1 MTIDYSALTPEALSK
16 MTDEEFNQIDP
27 SKLPEATSGSFE
39 TTSDQLLAQGSDE
52 DLEEDTEADPISQP
66 AAEEEDNP
74 HQQPTETQ
82 KEEADEAPQ
91 VSAEQSEASNA
102 ESAEDAPPTT
112 TQDTTAATDFY
123 NKVTAKFNASGK
135 EFQVDNAD
143 DVISLMQKGI
153 DYNIKMSTLKPALK
167 MVKALEAHGITQED
181 LGLLIDIHN
190 RKPEAIAS
198 LVKQADIDLYSVDE
212 DSVDRYA
219 PTDAQITDEEYEF
232 QNVIS
237 SISASPRYADV
248 MQFVANS
255 AVADKQEVYSQPQIL
270 KSLVEHAHLGI
281 FDKVMAEI
289 DKLQLLGRLPQG
301 MTPLQ
306 AYHAIG
312 SQMFGG
318 EPTPSQERP
327 QVNQQVQQP
336 IAKPVQRPVQQP
348 QSNAARRAAAAP
360 SNAAKP
366 GAKPKPTPH
375 DLFTM
380 SDEEFSKIDPNF
392 L

>member
-1 MTIDYSALTPEALSK
+1 MTIDYSALTPEALGK

-27 SKLPEATSGSFE
+27 SKLPEFTNGSFE
-39 TTSDQLLAQGSDE
+39 ATSDQLLAQGSNE
-52 DLEEDTEADPISQP
+52 DLEENTKADPISQP
-66 AAEEEDNP
+66 PAQEGDNFY
-74 HQQPTETQ
+74 QQPT
-82 KEEADEAPQ
+82 KPHVEEVDEAPQ
-91 VSAEQSEASNA
+91 VSAEQGEASNEESA
-102 ESAEDAPPTT
+102 EQGEASNEESAEDTPPT

-123 NKVTAKFNASGK
+123 TKVTAKFNASGK

-143 DVISLMQKGI
+143 DVVSLMQKGI

-248 MQFVANS
+248 MQFVANGT
-255 AVADKQEVYSQPQIL
+255 VADKQEVYSQPQIL
-270 KSLVEHAHLGI
+270 KSLVEHAQLGI
-281 FDKVMAEI
+281 FDKVMAEV

-318 EPTPSQERP
+318 EPTPSQEQPR
-327 QVNQQVQQP
+327 VNLQVQQP
-336 IAKPVQRPVQQP
+336 IAKPVQRPTQQP
-348 QSNAARRAAAAP
+348 QNNTARRAAAAP

-366 GAKPKPTPH
+366 GAKPKPSAH
-375 DLFTM
+375 DLY
-380 SDEEFSKIDPNF
+380 
-392 L
+392 

>member
-16 MTDEEFNQIDP
+16 MTDEEFNKIDP
-27 SKLPEATSGSFE
+27 SKLPEFTNGSFE
-39 TTSDQLLAQGSDE
+39 ATSDQLLAQGSDE
-52 DLEEDTEADPISQP
+52 VLEEDTEADPISQP
-66 AAEEEDNP
+66 SVEEGDSP
-74 HQQPTETQ
+74 HQQPTEPQ
-82 KEEADEAPQ
+82 VEEVDEAPQ
-91 VSAEQSEASNA
+91 VSAEQSEAANA
-102 ESAEDAPPTT
+102 ESAEDATPT
-112 TQDTTAATDFY
+112 TQDTTAAADFY
-123 NKVTAKFNASGK
+123 TKVTAKFNASGK

-153 DYNIKMSTLKPALK
+153 DYNIKMSTLKAALK

-181 LGLLIDIHN
+181 IGLLIDIHN

-198 LVKQADIDLYSVDE
+198 LVKQADIDLYSVDDE
-212 DSVDRYA
+212 SVDRYA
-219 PTDAQITDEEYEF
+219 PPDAQITDEEYEF

-255 AVADKQEVYSQPQIL
+255 TVADKQEVYSQPQIL
-270 KSLVEHAHLGI
+270 KSLVDHAQLGI
-281 FDKVMAEI
+281 FDKVMAEV
-289 DKLQLLGRLPQG
+289 DKLQVLGRLPQG

-318 EPTPSQERP
+318 EPTPSQEQPR
-327 QVNQQVQQP
+327 VNPQVQQP
-336 IAKPVQRPVQQP
+336 IPKPVQRPTQQP
-348 QSNAARRAAAAP
+348 QNNTARRAAAAP
-360 SNAAKP
+360 STAAKP
-366 GAKPKPTPH
+366 GAKPKPSAH

>member
-39 TTSDQLLAQGSDE
+39 TTSDQLLAQGSNE
-52 DLEEDTEADPISQP
+52 DLEGDTEADPISQP
-66 AAEEEDNP
+66 AAEDRGNP
-74 HQQPTETQ
+74 HQQPTEPHVE
-82 KEEADEAPQ
+82 KADEAPQ
-91 VSAEQSEASNA
+91 VSAEQSEAANA
-102 ESAEDAPPTT
+102 ESAEDAPPTN
-112 TQDTTAATDFY
+112 QGTTAATDFY

-232 QNVIS
+232 HNVIS

-255 AVADKQEVYSQPQIL
+255 TVADKQEVYSHPQIL
-270 KSLVEHAHLGI
+270 KSLVEHAQLGI
-281 FDKVMAEI
+281 FDKVMAEV
-289 DKLQLLGRLPQG
+289 DKLQVLGRLPQG

-306 AYHAIG
+306 AYHTIG

-318 EPTPSQERP
+318 EPTPSQGHSR
-327 QVNQQVQQP
+327 VNPQVQQP

-366 GAKPKPTPH
+366 GAKPKLTPH

>member
-1 MTIDYSALTPEALSK
+1 MTIDYSALTPEALGK

-27 SKLPEATSGSFE
+27 SKLPEFTNGSFE
-39 TTSDQLLAQGSDE
+39 ATSDQLLAQGSDE
-52 DLEEDTEADPISQP
+52 VLEEDTEAEPISQP
-66 AAEEEDNP
+66 SVEEEDTP
-74 HQQPTETQ
+74 HQQPTEPQ
-82 KEEADEAPQ
+82 VEGVAEAPQ
-91 VSAEQSEASNA
+91 VSAEQGEAPNA
-102 ESAEDAPPTT
+102 ESAKDTPPT
-112 TQDTTAATDFY
+112 TQDTTAAADFY
-123 NKVTAKFNASGK
+123 TKVTAKFNASGK

-181 LGLLIDIHN
+181 IGLLIDIHN

-198 LVKQADIDLYSVDE
+198 LVKQADIDLYSVDDE
-212 DSVDRYA
+212 SVDRYA

-255 AVADKQEVYSQPQIL
+255 TVADKQEVYSQPQIL
-270 KSLVEHAHLGI
+270 KSLVDHAQLGI
-281 FDKVMAEI
+281 FDKVMAEV
-289 DKLQLLGRLPQG
+289 DKLQVLGRLPQG

-318 EPTPSQERP
+318 EPTPNQERP
-327 QVNQQVQQP
+327 QVNPQVQQP
-336 IAKPVQRPVQQP
+336 IPKPVQRPVQQP
-348 QSNAARRAAAAP
+348 QSNTARRAAAAP

-366 GAKPKPTPH
+366 GAKPKPSAH

>member
-27 SKLPEATSGSFE
+27 SKLPESTSGSFE

-66 AAEEEDNP
+66 AAEEEGSP
-74 HQQPTETQ
+74 HQQPTEPQ

-102 ESAEDAPPTT
+102 ESAEDATPTN
-112 TQDTTAATDFY
+112 QDTTVATDFY

-212 DSVDRYA
+212 ESVDRYA

-281 FDKVMAEI
+281 FDKVMAEV

>member
-16 MTDEEFNQIDP
+16 MTDEEFNKIDP
-27 SKLPEATSGSFE
+27 SKLPESTNGSFE

-52 DLEEDTEADPISQP
+52 VLEEDTEAEPISQP
-66 AAEEEDNP
+66 AVEEQDNP
-74 HQQPTETQ
+74 HQQPTEPQ
-82 KEEADEAPQ
+82 VEEVAEAPQ
-91 VSAEQSEASNA
+91 VSAEQGEAPNA
-102 ESAEDAPPTT
+102 ESAEDTPPA
-112 TQDTTAATDFY
+112 TQDTTAAADFY
-123 NKVTAKFNASGK
+123 TKVTAKFNASGK

-181 LGLLIDIHN
+181 IGLLIDIHN

-198 LVKQADIDLYSVDE
+198 LVKQADIDLYSVDDE
-212 DSVDRYA
+212 SVDRYA

-255 AVADKQEVYSQPQIL
+255 SVADKQEVYSQPQIL
-270 KSLVEHAHLGI
+270 KSLVDHAQLGI
-281 FDKVMAEI
+281 FDKVMAEV
-289 DKLQLLGRLPQG
+289 DKLQVLGRLPQG

-318 EPTPSQERP
+318 EPTPSQEQPR
-327 QVNQQVQQP
+327 VNPQVQQP
-336 IAKPVQRPVQQP
+336 IPKPVQRPVQQP
-348 QSNAARRAAAAP
+348 QSNTARRAAAAP

-366 GAKPKPTPH
+366 GAKPKPSAH

>member
-52 DLEEDTEADPISQP
+52 DLEEDTEADLITQP
-66 AAEEEDNP
+66 AAEEDNS
-74 HQQPTETQ
+74 HQQPTEQ
-82 KEEADEAPQ
+82 QQEVADEAPQ

-102 ESAEDAPPTT
+102 ESAEDATPTN
-112 TQDTTAATDFY
+112 QDTTAATDFY
-123 NKVTAKFNASGK
+123 TKVTAKFNASGK

-212 DSVDRYA
+212 ESVDRYA

-255 AVADKQEVYSQPQIL
+255 TVADKQEVYSQPQIL

-281 FDKVMAEI
+281 FDKVMAEV
-289 DKLQLLGRLPQG
+289 DRLQVLGRLPQG

-306 AYHAIG
+306 AYYSIG

-327 QVNQQVQQP
+327 QVNQQVQQA

-366 GAKPKPTPH
+366 GTKPKPTPH

>member
-1 MTIDYSALTPEALSK
+1 MTIDYLALTPEALSK

-27 SKLPEATSGSFE
+27 SKLPATSGSFE
-39 TTSDQLLAQGSDE
+39 TTSDQLIAQGSDE
-52 DLEEDTEADPISQP
+52 DLEEDAEADPISQP
-66 AAEEEDNP
+66 AAEEEDTS
-74 HQQPTETQ
+74 HQQPTEPQ
-82 KEEADEAPQ
+82 AEEVAKAPQ
-91 VSAEQSEASNA
+91 VSAEQSEAANS
-102 ESAEDAPPTT
+102 ESAEDTPPTN
-112 TQDTTAATDFY
+112 QDTTAATDFY

-255 AVADKQEVYSQPQIL
+255 TVADKQEVYSHPQIL
-270 KSLVEHAHLGI
+270 TSLVEHAQLGI
-281 FDKVMAEI
+281 FDKVMAEV

-366 GAKPKPTPH
+366 GAKPKLTPH

>member
-16 MTDEEFNQIDP
+16 MTDEEFNSIDP
-27 SKLPEATSGSFE
+27 SKLPEFTNGSFE
-39 TTSDQLLAQGSDE
+39 ATSDQLLAQGSNGVLE
-52 DLEEDTEADPISQP
+52 ENTEADLISQPSVEEEDT
-66 AAEEEDNP
+66 P
-74 HQQPTETQ
+74 HQQPTEPQ
-82 KEEADEAPQ
+82 VEVVAEAPQ
-91 VSAEQSEASNA
+91 VSAEQGEAPNA
-102 ESAEDAPPTT
+102 ESAEDTPPTT
-112 TQDTTAATDFY
+112 QDKTAAADFY
-123 NKVTAKFNASGK
+123 TKVTAKFNASGK

-198 LVKQADIDLYSVDE
+198 LVKQADIDLYSVDDE
-212 DSVDRYA
+212 SVDRYA

-255 AVADKQEVYSQPQIL
+255 TVADKQEVYSQPQIL
-270 KSLVEHAHLGI
+270 KSLVDHAQLGI
-281 FDKVMAEI
+281 FDKVMAEV
-289 DKLQLLGRLPQG
+289 DKLQVLGRLPQG

-327 QVNQQVQQP
+327 QVNPQVQQP
-336 IAKPVQRPVQQP
+336 IPKPVQRPVQQP
-348 QSNAARRAAAAP
+348 QSNTARRAAAAP

-366 GAKPKPTPH
+366 GAKPKPTAH

>member
-1 MTIDYSALTPEALSK
+1 MTIDYSALTPEALGK

-27 SKLPEATSGSFE
+27 SKLPEFTNGSFE
-39 TTSDQLLAQGSDE
+39 ATSDQLLAQGSDE
-52 DLEEDTEADPISQP
+52 DLEENAEAEPISQP
-66 AAEEEDNP
+66 AVEEQDSY
-74 HQQPTETQ
+74 HQQPTEPQ
-82 KEEADEAPQ
+82 VEVVAEAPQ

-102 ESAEDAPPTT
+102 ESAEDTPPTT
-112 TQDTTAATDFY
+112 QGTTATTDFY
-123 NKVTAKFNASGK
+123 TKVTAKFNASGK

-143 DVISLMQKGI
+143 DVVSLMQKGI

-212 DSVDRYA
+212 DSVERYA

-255 AVADKQEVYSQPQIL
+255 TVADKQEVYSQPQIL
-270 KSLVEHAHLGI
+270 KSLVDHAQLGI
-281 FDKVMAEI
+281 FDKVMAEV
-289 DKLQLLGRLPQG
+289 DKLQVLGRLPQG

-318 EPTPSQERP
+318 EPTPSQEQPR
-327 QVNQQVQQP
+327 VNPQVQQP
-336 IAKPVQRPVQQP
+336 IPKPVQRPTQQP
-348 QSNAARRAAAAP
+348 QNNTARRAAAAP

-366 GAKPKPTPH
+366 GAKPKPSAH

>member
-52 DLEEDTEADPISQP
+52 VPEENAEAEPITQP
-66 AAEEEDNP
+66 AVEEHDNP
-74 HQQPTETQ
+74 HQQPTELQ
-82 KEEADEAPQ
+82 EEEADEAPQ
-91 VSAEQSEASNA
+91 VSAEQSEASNE
-102 ESAEDAPPTT
+102 ESAEDASET
-112 TQDTTAATDFY
+112 TQDTTAAIDFY
-123 NKVTAKFNASGK
+123 NRVTAKFNASGK

-255 AVADKQEVYSQPQIL
+255 TVADKQEVYSQPQIL

-281 FDKVMAEI
+281 FDKVMAEV

>member
-52 DLEEDTEADPISQP
+52 DLEEDTEADLISQP
-66 AAEEEDNP
+66 AVEEQDNP
-74 HQQPTETQ
+74 HQQPTEPQ
-82 KEEADEAPQ
+82 VEVADEAPQ
-91 VSAEQSEASNA
+91 VSAEQSEASNE
-102 ESAEDAPPTT
+102 ESAEDATPTN
-112 TQDTTAATDFY
+112 QDTTVATDFY

-212 DSVDRYA
+212 ESVDRYA

-255 AVADKQEVYSQPQIL
+255 TVADKQEVYSQPQIL

-281 FDKVMAEI
+281 FDKVMAEV

-366 GAKPKPTPH
+366 GAKPKLTPH

>member
-27 SKLPEATSGSFE
+27 SKLPEFTNGSFE

-52 DLEEDTEADPISQP
+52 VLEEDTKADPISQP
-66 AAEEEDNP
+66 AVEEDNP
-74 HQQPTETQ
+74 HQQPTEPQ
-82 KEEADEAPQ
+82 VEEADEAPQ
-91 VSAEQSEASNA
+91 VSAEQGEAANA
-102 ESAEDAPPTT
+102 ESAEDAPPSA

-255 AVADKQEVYSQPQIL
+255 TVADKQEVYSQPQIL
-270 KSLVEHAHLGI
+270 KSLVDHAQLGI
-281 FDKVMAEI
+281 FDKVMAEV
-289 DKLQLLGRLPQG
+289 DKLQVLGRLPQG

-336 IAKPVQRPVQQP
+336 IAKPVQRPAQQP

-366 GAKPKPTPH
+366 GAKPKLTPH

>member
-52 DLEEDTEADPISQP
+52 DLEEDTEADLISQP
-66 AAEEEDNP
+66 AVEEQDNP
-74 HQQPTETQ
+74 HQQPTEPQ
-82 KEEADEAPQ
+82 VEVADEAPQ

-102 ESAEDAPPTT
+102 ESAEDATPTN
-112 TQDTTAATDFY
+112 QDTTVATDFY

-212 DSVDRYA
+212 ESVDRYA

-248 MQFVANS
+248 MQFIANS
-255 AVADKQEVYSQPQIL
+255 TVADKQEVYSQPQIL

-281 FDKVMAEI
+281 FDKVMAEV
-289 DKLQLLGRLPQG
+289 DRLQLLGRLPQG

-366 GAKPKPTPH
+366 GAKPKLTPH

>member
-1 MTIDYSALTPEALSK
+1 MTIDYSALTPEALGK

-27 SKLPEATSGSFE
+27 SKLPEFTNGSFE
-39 TTSDQLLAQGSDE
+39 ATSDQLLAQGSDE
-52 DLEEDTEADPISQP
+52 VLAGDTEAEPISQP
-66 AAEEEDNP
+66 SVEEEDNP
-74 HQQPTETQ
+74 HQQPTEQ
-82 KEEADEAPQ
+82 PVGGVDEAPQ
-91 VSAEQSEASNA
+91 VSAEQGEAPNA
-102 ESAEDAPPTT
+102 ESAEDTPPT

-123 NKVTAKFNASGK
+123 TKVTAKFNASGK

-198 LVKQADIDLYSVDE
+198 LVKQADIDLYSVDDE
-212 DSVDRYA
+212 SVDRYA

-255 AVADKQEVYSQPQIL
+255 TVADKQEVYSQPQIL
-270 KSLVEHAHLGI
+270 KSLVEHAQLGI
-281 FDKVMAEI
+281 FDKVMAEV
-289 DKLQLLGRLPQG
+289 DKLQVLGRLPQG

-318 EPTPSQERP
+318 EPTPNQEQPR
-327 QVNQQVQQP
+327 VNPQVQQP
-336 IAKPVQRPVQQP
+336 IPKPVQRPTQQP
-348 QSNAARRAAAAP
+348 QNNTARRAAAAP

-366 GAKPKPTPH
+366 GAKPKPSAH

>member
-66 AAEEEDNP
+66 AAEEEVNS
-74 HQQPTETQ
+74 HQQPTEPQ
-82 KEEADEAPQ
+82 KEGADEASQ
-91 VSAEQSEASNA
+91 VSAEQGEASNE
-102 ESAEDAPPTT
+102 ESAEDATPTN
-112 TQDTTAATDFY
+112 QDTTAATDFY
-123 NKVTAKFNASGK
+123 NRVTAKFNASGK

-212 DSVDRYA
+212 ESVDRYA

-255 AVADKQEVYSQPQIL
+255 TVADKQEVYSQPQIL

-281 FDKVMAEI
+281 FDKVMAEV
-289 DKLQLLGRLPQG
+289 DRLQVLGRLPQG

>member
-66 AAEEEDNP
+66 AVEEEDNP
-74 HQQPTETQ
+74 HQQPTEPQ
-82 KEEADEAPQ
+82 VEVVAEAPQ
-91 VSAEQSEASNA
+91 VSAEQSEAANA
-102 ESAEDAPPTT
+102 ESAEDAPPT

-198 LVKQADIDLYSVDE
+198 LVKQADIDLYSVDDE
-212 DSVDRYA
+212 SVDRYA

-255 AVADKQEVYSQPQIL
+255 TVADKQEVYSQPQIL
-270 KSLVEHAHLGI
+270 KSLVDHAQLGI
-281 FDKVMAEI
+281 FDKVMAEV

-301 MTPLQ
+301 MSPLQ

-318 EPTPSQERP
+318 EPTPSQGRP
-327 QVNQQVQQP
+327 QANQQVQQP
-336 IAKPVQRPVQQP
+336 IAKPVHRPVQQP

>member
-52 DLEEDTEADPISQP
+52 VLEEDTEADLISQP
-66 AAEEEDNP
+66 AVEEEDNP
-74 HQQPTETQ
+74 HQQPTEPQ
-82 KEEADEAPQ
+82 VEEADEAPQ
-91 VSAEQSEASNA
+91 VSAEQGEAPNA
-102 ESAEDAPPTT
+102 ESAEDAPPTN
-112 TQDTTAATDFY
+112 QDTTAATDFY

-270 KSLVEHAHLGI
+270 KSLVEHAQLGI
-281 FDKVMAEI
+281 FDKVMAEV

>member
-27 SKLPEATSGSFE
+27 SKLPEFTNGSFE
-39 TTSDQLLAQGSDE
+39 TTSNQLVAQSSDE

-82 KEEADEAPQ
+82 EEEADEAPQ

-102 ESAEDAPPTT
+102 ESAEDAPSTT
-112 TQDTTAATDFY
+112 TQDTTVATDFY

-212 DSVDRYA
+212 ESVDRYA

-270 KSLVEHAHLGI
+270 KSLVEHAQLGI
-281 FDKVMAEI
+281 FDKVMAEV
-289 DKLQLLGRLPQG
+289 DKLQHLGRLPQG
-301 MTPLQ
+301 MSPLQ

-380 SDEEFSKIDPNF
+380 SDEEFAKIDPNF

>member
-52 DLEEDTEADPISQP
+52 DLEEDTEAEPISQP
-66 AAEEEDNP
+66 SVEEEDNP
-74 HQQPTETQ
+74 HQQPTEPQ
-82 KEEADEAPQ
+82 VEEGTEAPQ
-91 VSAEQSEASNA
+91 VSAEQGEAPNA
-102 ESAEDAPPTT
+102 ESAEDTPPT
-112 TQDTTAATDFY
+112 TQDTTAAADFY
-123 NKVTAKFNASGK
+123 TKVTAKFNASGK

-255 AVADKQEVYSQPQIL
+255 SVADKQEVYSQPQIL

-281 FDKVMAEI
+281 FDKVMAEV
-289 DKLQLLGRLPQG
+289 DKLQVLGRLPQG

-318 EPTPSQERP
+318 EPTPSQEQPR
-327 QVNQQVQQP
+327 VNPQVQQP
-336 IAKPVQRPVQQP
+336 IPKPVQRPVQQP
-348 QSNAARRAAAAP
+348 QSNTARRAAAAP

-366 GAKPKPTPH
+366 GAKPKPTAH

>member
-1 MTIDYSALTPEALSK
+1 MTIDYSALTPEALGK

-27 SKLPEATSGSFE
+27 SKLPEFTNGSFE
-39 TTSDQLLAQGSDE
+39 ATSDQLLAQGSDE
-52 DLEEDTEADPISQP
+52 DLEENAEAEPISQP
-66 AAEEEDNP
+66 AVEEQDNS
-74 HQQPTETQ
+74 HQQPTEPHV
-82 KEEADEAPQ
+82 EEVDEAPQ

-102 ESAEDAPPTT
+102 ESAEDTPPT
-112 TQDTTAATDFY
+112 TQDTTAAADFY
-123 NKVTAKFNASGK
+123 TKVTAKFNASGK

-143 DVISLMQKGI
+143 DVVSLMQKGI

-198 LVKQADIDLYSVDE
+198 LVKQADIDLYSVDDE
-212 DSVDRYA
+212 SVDRYA

-270 KSLVEHAHLGI
+270 KSLVEHAQLGI
-281 FDKVMAEI
+281 FDKVMAEV
-289 DKLQLLGRLPQG
+289 DKLQVLGRLPQG

-318 EPTPSQERP
+318 EPTPSQEQPR
-327 QVNQQVQQP
+327 VNTQVQQP
-336 IAKPVQRPVQQP
+336 IPKPVQRPTQQP
-348 QSNAARRAAAAP
+348 QSNTARRAAAAP

-366 GAKPKPTPH
+366 GAKPKPTAH

>member
-27 SKLPEATSGSFE
+27 SKLPEFTNGSFE

-52 DLEEDTEADPISQP
+52 DLEEDTEADLISQP
-66 AAEEEDNP
+66 AAEEEDTP
-74 HQQPTETQ
+74 HQQPTEPQ
-82 KEEADEAPQ
+82 AEEAYEAPQ
-91 VSAEQSEASNA
+91 VSAEQSEAPNE
-102 ESAEDAPPTT
+102 ESAEEAPPT

-255 AVADKQEVYSQPQIL
+255 TVADKQEVYSQPQIL

-281 FDKVMAEI
+281 FDKVMAEV
-289 DKLQLLGRLPQG
+289 DRLQLLGRLPQG

-366 GAKPKPTPH
+366 GAKPKPTAH

-380 SDEEFSKIDPNF
+380 SDEEFAKIDPNF

>member
-16 MTDEEFNQIDP
+16 MTDEEFNKIDP
-27 SKLPEATSGSFE
+27 SKLPEFTNGSFE
-39 TTSDQLLAQGSDE
+39 ATSDQLLAQGSDE
-52 DLEEDTEADPISQP
+52 DLEEDTEAEPISQP
-66 AAEEEDNP
+66 SVEEEDNP
-74 HQQPTETQ
+74 HQQPTEPQ
-82 KEEADEAPQ
+82 VEKVDEAPQ
-91 VSAEQSEASNA
+91 VSAEQGEAPNA
-102 ESAEDAPPTT
+102 ESAEDTPPTT
-112 TQDTTAATDFY
+112 QGTTAATDFY
-123 NKVTAKFNASGK
+123 TKVTAKFNASGK

-143 DVISLMQKGI
+143 DVVSLMQKGI

-181 LGLLIDIHN
+181 IGLLIDIHN

-198 LVKQADIDLYSVDE
+198 LVKQADIDLYSVDDE
-212 DSVDRYA
+212 SVDRYA

-255 AVADKQEVYSQPQIL
+255 TVADKQEVYSQPQIL
-270 KSLVEHAHLGI
+270 KSLVDHAQLGI
-281 FDKVMAEI
+281 FDKVMAEV
-289 DKLQLLGRLPQG
+289 DKLQVLGRLPQG

-318 EPTPSQERP
+318 EPTPNQEQSR
-327 QVNQQVQQP
+327 VNSQVQQP
-336 IAKPVQRPVQQP
+336 IPKPVQRPVQQP
-348 QSNAARRAAAAP
+348 QSNTARRAAAAP

-366 GAKPKPTPH
+366 GAKPKPSAH

>member
-16 MTDEEFNQIDP
+16 MTDEEFNKIDP
-27 SKLPEATSGSFE
+27 SKLPEFTNGSFE

-52 DLEEDTEADPISQP
+52 VLEEDTEAEPISQP
-66 AAEEEDNP
+66 SAEEEDTP
-74 HQQPTETQ
+74 HQQPTEPQ
-82 KEEADEAPQ
+82 VEEVDEAPQ
-91 VSAEQSEASNA
+91 VSAEQGEAPNA
-102 ESAEDAPPTT
+102 ESAEDTAPT
-112 TQDTTAATDFY
+112 TQDTTAAADFY
-123 NKVTAKFNASGK
+123 TKVTAKFNASGK

-198 LVKQADIDLYSVDE
+198 LVKQADIDLYSVDDE
-212 DSVDRYA
+212 SVDRYA

-255 AVADKQEVYSQPQIL
+255 TVADKQEVYSQPQIL
-270 KSLVEHAHLGI
+270 KSLVDHAQLGI
-281 FDKVMAEI
+281 FDKVMAEV
-289 DKLQLLGRLPQG
+289 DKLQVLGRLPQG

-318 EPTPSQERP
+318 EPTPSQEQP
-327 QVNQQVQQP
+327 QVNPQVQQP
-336 IAKPVQRPVQQP
+336 IPKPVQRPVQQP
-348 QSNAARRAAAAP
+348 QSNTARRAAAAP

-366 GAKPKPTPH
+366 GAKPKPSAH

>member
-16 MTDEEFNQIDP
+16 MTDEEFNRIDP
-27 SKLPEATSGSFE
+27 SKLPEFTNGSFE
-39 TTSDQLLAQGSDE
+39 TTSDQLLAQGSDGV
-52 DLEEDTEADPISQP
+52 LEEDTEAEPISQP
-66 AAEEEDNP
+66 SVEEEDTP
-74 HQQPTETQ
+74 HQQPTEPQ
-82 KEEADEAPQ
+82 VEVVAEAPQ
-91 VSAEQSEASNA
+91 VSAEQGEAPNA
-102 ESAEDAPPTT
+102 ESAEDTPPTT
-112 TQDTTAATDFY
+112 QDKTAAADFY
-123 NKVTAKFNASGK
+123 TKVTAKFNASGK

-198 LVKQADIDLYSVDE
+198 LVKQADIDLYSVDDE
-212 DSVDRYA
+212 SVDRYA

-255 AVADKQEVYSQPQIL
+255 TVADKQEVYSQPQIL
-270 KSLVEHAHLGI
+270 KSLVDHAQLGI
-281 FDKVMAEI
+281 FDKVMAEV
-289 DKLQLLGRLPQG
+289 DKLQVLGRLPQG

-318 EPTPSQERP
+318 EPTPSQEQP
-327 QVNQQVQQP
+327 QVNPQVQQP
-336 IAKPVQRPVQQP
+336 IPKPVQRPVQQP
-348 QSNAARRAAAAP
+348 QSNTARRAAAAP

-366 GAKPKPTPH
+366 GAKPKPTAH

>member
-27 SKLPEATSGSFE
+27 SKLPEFTNGSFE
-39 TTSDQLLAQGSDE
+39 TTSDQLVTQGSDE
-52 DLEEDTEADPISQP
+52 DLEENAEADLIFQP
-66 AAEEEDNP
+66 SVEEEDTP
-74 HQQPTETQ
+74 HQQPTELQ
-82 KEEADEAPQ
+82 VEEADEALQ
-91 VSAEQSEASNA
+91 VNAEQSEAVNE
-102 ESAEDAPPTT
+102 ESAEDAPQT

-270 KSLVEHAHLGI
+270 KSLVEHAQLGI
-281 FDKVMAEI
+281 FDKVMAEV
-289 DKLQLLGRLPQG
+289 DKLQVLGRLPQG

-327 QVNQQVQQP
+327 QVNQQVRQP
-336 IAKPVQRPVQQP
+336 IPTPVQRPAQQS
-348 QSNAARRAAAAP
+348 QSNTARRAAAAP
-360 SNAAKP
+360 SNAAKQ
-366 GAKPKPTPH
+366 GAKPKPTAH

>member
-16 MTDEEFNQIDP
+16 MTDEEFNRIDP
-27 SKLPEATSGSFE
+27 SKLPEFTNGSFE
-39 TTSDQLLAQGSDE
+39 ATSDQLLAQGSDE
-52 DLEEDTEADPISQP
+52 VLEENTEAEPISQP
-66 AAEEEDNP
+66 SVEEEDIP
-74 HQQPTETQ
+74 HQQPTEPQ
-82 KEEADEAPQ
+82 VEVVAEAPQ
-91 VSAEQSEASNA
+91 VSAEQGEAPNA
-102 ESAEDAPPTT
+102 ESAEDTPPTT
-112 TQDTTAATDFY
+112 QGTTASADFY
-123 NKVTAKFNASGK
+123 TKVTAKFNASGK

-181 LGLLIDIHN
+181 IGLLIDIHN

-212 DSVDRYA
+212 ESVDRYA

-255 AVADKQEVYSQPQIL
+255 TVADKQEVYSQPQIL
-270 KSLVEHAHLGI
+270 KSLVDHAQLGI
-281 FDKVMAEI
+281 FDKVMAEV
-289 DKLQLLGRLPQG
+289 DKLQVLGRLPQG

-318 EPTPSQERP
+318 EPTPSQEQP
-327 QVNQQVQQP
+327 QVNPQVQQP
-336 IAKPVQRPVQQP
+336 IPKPVQRPVQQP
-348 QSNAARRAAAAP
+348 QSNTARRAAAAP

-366 GAKPKPTPH
+366 GAKPKPSAH

>member
-16 MTDEEFNQIDP
+16 MTDEEFNRIDP
-27 SKLPEATSGSFE
+27 SKLPEFTNGSFE
-39 TTSDQLLAQGSDE
+39 ATSDQLLAQGSDE
-52 DLEEDTEADPISQP
+52 VLEEDTEAEPISQP
-66 AAEEEDNP
+66 SVEEEDTH
-74 HQQPTETQ
+74 HQQPTEPQ
-82 KEEADEAPQ
+82 VEEVAEASQ
-91 VSAEQSEASNA
+91 VSAEQGEAPNA
-102 ESAEDAPPTT
+102 ESAKATPPA
-112 TQDTTAATDFY
+112 TQDKTAAADFY
-123 NKVTAKFNASGK
+123 TKVTAKFNASGK

-181 LGLLIDIHN
+181 IGLLIDIHN

-198 LVKQADIDLYSVDE
+198 LVKQADIDLYSVDDE
-212 DSVDRYA
+212 SVDRYA

-255 AVADKQEVYSQPQIL
+255 TVADKQEVYSHPQIL
-270 KSLVEHAHLGI
+270 KSLVDHAQLGI
-281 FDKVMAEI
+281 FDKVMAEV
-289 DKLQLLGRLPQG
+289 DKLQVLGRLPQG

-318 EPTPSQERP
+318 EPTPSQEQPR
-327 QVNQQVQQP
+327 VNSQVQQP
-336 IAKPVQRPVQQP
+336 IPKPVQRPVQQP
-348 QSNAARRAAAAP
+348 QSNTARRAAAAP

-366 GAKPKPTPH
+366 GAKPKPTAH

>member
-27 SKLPEATSGSFE
+27 SKLPESTNGSFE

-52 DLEEDTEADPISQP
+52 DLEEDTEAEPITQP
-66 AAEEEDNP
+66 AVEEQDNP
-74 HQQPTETQ
+74 HQQPTEPQ
-82 KEEADEAPQ
+82 VEVADEAPQ
-91 VSAEQSEASNA
+91 VSAEQSEASNE
-102 ESAEDAPPTT
+102 ESAEDAPTT
-112 TQDTTAATDFY
+112 TQDTTAAMDFY
-123 NKVTAKFNASGK
+123 NRVTAKFNASGK

-198 LVKQADIDLYSVDE
+198 LVKQADIDIYSVDE
-212 DSVDRYA
+212 ESVDHYA

-255 AVADKQEVYSQPQIL
+255 TVADKQEVYSQPQIL
-270 KSLVEHAHLGI
+270 KSLVEHAQLGI
-281 FDKVMAEI
+281 FDKVLAEV
-289 DKLQLLGRLPQG
+289 DKLQVLGRLPQG

-306 AYHAIG
+306 AYLAIG

-318 EPTPSQERP
+318 EPTPNQGHSR
-327 QVNQQVQQP
+327 VNPQVQQP
-336 IAKPVQRPVQQP
+336 IPQPVQRPAQQP
-348 QSNAARRAAAAP
+348 QSNTARRAAAAP
-360 SNAAKP
+360 TSAAKP

>member
-1 MTIDYSALTPEALSK
+1 MTIDYSALTPEALGK

-27 SKLPEATSGSFE
+27 SKLPEFTNGSFE
-39 TTSDQLLAQGSDE
+39 ATSDQLLAQGSDE
-52 DLEEDTEADPISQP
+52 DPEENTEAEPISQP
-66 AAEEEDNP
+66 AVEEQDNS
-74 HQQPTETQ
+74 HQQPTEPHV
-82 KEEADEAPQ
+82 EEVDEAPQ

-102 ESAEDAPPTT
+102 ESAEDTPPTT
-112 TQDTTAATDFY
+112 QGTTATTDFY
-123 NKVTAKFNASGK
+123 TKVTAKFNASGK

-143 DVISLMQKGI
+143 DVVSLMQKGI

-212 DSVDRYA
+212 DSVERYA

-255 AVADKQEVYSQPQIL
+255 TVADKQEVYSQPQIL
-270 KSLVEHAHLGI
+270 KSLVEHAQLGI
-281 FDKVMAEI
+281 FDKVMAEV
-289 DKLQLLGRLPQG
+289 DKLQVLGRLPQG

-318 EPTPSQERP
+318 EPTPSQEQPR
-327 QVNQQVQQP
+327 VNPQVQQP
-336 IAKPVQRPVQQP
+336 IPKPVQRPTQQP
-348 QSNAARRAAAAP
+348 QTNTARRAAAAP

-366 GAKPKPTPH
+366 GAKPKPSAH

>member
-52 DLEEDTEADPISQP
+52 DLEEDTEADLISQP
-66 AAEEEDNP
+66 AVEEQDNS
-74 HQQPTETQ
+74 HQQPTEPQ
-82 KEEADEAPQ
+82 GGVADKAPQ
-91 VSAEQSEASNA
+91 VSAEQGEASNE
-102 ESAEDAPPTT
+102 ESAEDATPTN
-112 TQDTTAATDFY
+112 QDTTAATDFY
-123 NKVTAKFNASGK
+123 TKVTAKFNASGK

-212 DSVDRYA
+212 ESVDRYA

-255 AVADKQEVYSQPQIL
+255 TVADKQEVYSQPQIL

-281 FDKVMAEI
+281 FDKVMAEV
-289 DKLQLLGRLPQG
+289 DRLQLLGRLPQG

>member
-52 DLEEDTEADPISQP
+52 DLEEDTEADPIPQP
-66 AAEEEDNP
+66 AVEDEDSP
-74 HQQPTETQ
+74 HQQPTKTQ
-82 KEEADEAPQ
+82 EEEADEAPQ
-91 VSAEQSEASNA
+91 VSAEQSEASNE
-102 ESAEDAPPTT
+102 ESAEDAPPTIP
-112 TQDTTAATDFY
+112 DTTAATDFY

-255 AVADKQEVYSQPQIL
+255 TVADKQEVYSQPQIL
-270 KSLVEHAHLGI
+270 KSLIEHAHLGI
-281 FDKVMAEI
+281 FDKVMAEV

>member
-52 DLEEDTEADPISQP
+52 DLEEDTEADLISQP
-66 AAEEEDNP
+66 AAEEQDNS
-74 HQQPTETQ
+74 HQQPTEPQ
-82 KEEADEAPQ
+82 EGEADEASQ
-91 VSAEQSEASNA
+91 VSAEQSEASNE
-102 ESAEDAPPTT
+102 ESAEDATPTN
-112 TQDTTAATDFY
+112 QDTTAATDFY

-212 DSVDRYA
+212 ESVDRYA

-255 AVADKQEVYSQPQIL
+255 TVADKQEVYSHPQIL
-270 KSLVEHAHLGI
+270 KSLVDHAQLGI
-281 FDKVMAEI
+281 FDKVMAEV
-289 DKLQLLGRLPQG
+289 DRLQLLGRLPQG

>member
-1 MTIDYSALTPEALSK
+1 MTIDYSALTPEALGK

-27 SKLPEATSGSFE
+27 SKLPEFTNGSFE
-39 TTSDQLLAQGSDE
+39 ATSDQLLAQGSDE
-52 DLEEDTEADPISQP
+52 DLEENAEADPISQP
-66 AAEEEDNP
+66 DVEEQDNS
-74 HQQPTETQ
+74 HQQPTEPHV
-82 KEEADEAPQ
+82 EEVDEAPQ

-102 ESAEDAPPTT
+102 ESAEDTPPTT
-112 TQDTTAATDFY
+112 QGTTATTDFY
-123 NKVTAKFNASGK
+123 TKVTAKFNASGK

-143 DVISLMQKGI
+143 DVVSLMQKGI

-212 DSVDRYA
+212 DSVERYA

-255 AVADKQEVYSQPQIL
+255 TVADKQEVYSQPQIL
-270 KSLVEHAHLGI
+270 KSLVEHAQLGI
-281 FDKVMAEI
+281 FDKVMAEV
-289 DKLQLLGRLPQG
+289 DKLQVLGRLPQG

-318 EPTPSQERP
+318 EPTPSQEQPR
-327 QVNQQVQQP
+327 VNPQVQQP
-336 IAKPVQRPVQQP
+336 IPKPVQRPTQQP
-348 QSNAARRAAAAP
+348 QTNTARRAAAAP

-366 GAKPKPTPH
+366 GAKPKPSAH

>member
-1 MTIDYSALTPEALSK
+1 MTIDYSALTPEALGK

-27 SKLPEATSGSFE
+27 SKLPEFTNGSFE
-39 TTSDQLLAQGSDE
+39 ATSDQLLAQGSDE
-52 DLEEDTEADPISQP
+52 DPEENAEADPISQP
-66 AAEEEDNP
+66 DVEEQDTS
-74 HQQPTETQ
+74 HQQPTEPHVG
-82 KEEADEAPQ
+82 EVDEAPQ

-102 ESAEDAPPTT
+102 ESAEDTPPTT
-112 TQDTTAATDFY
+112 QGTTAATDFY
-123 NKVTAKFNASGK
+123 TKVTAKFNASGK

-143 DVISLMQKGI
+143 DVVSLMQKGI

-198 LVKQADIDLYSVDE
+198 LVKQADIDLYAVDE
-212 DSVDRYA
+212 DSVERYA

-255 AVADKQEVYSQPQIL
+255 TVADKQEVYSQPQIL
-270 KSLVEHAHLGI
+270 KSLVDHAQLGI
-281 FDKVMAEI
+281 FDKVMAEV

-318 EPTPSQERP
+318 EPTPNQERP
-327 QVNQQVQQP
+327 QVNPQVQQP
-336 IAKPVQRPVQQP
+336 IPKPVQRPTQQP
-348 QSNAARRAAAAP
+348 QTNTARRAAAAP

-366 GAKPKPTPH
+366 GAKPKPSAH

>member
-16 MTDEEFNQIDP
+16 MTDEEFNRIDP
-27 SKLPEATSGSFE
+27 SKLPEFTNGSFE
-39 TTSDQLLAQGSDE
+39 ATSDQLLAQGSDE
-52 DLEEDTEADPISQP
+52 VLEEDTEAEPISQP
-66 AAEEEDNP
+66 SVEEGDTH
-74 HQQPTETQ
+74 HQQPTEPQ
-82 KEEADEAPQ
+82 VEEVAEASQ
-91 VSAEQSEASNA
+91 VSAEQGEASNA
-102 ESAEDAPPTT
+102 ESAKATPPA
-112 TQDTTAATDFY
+112 TQDKTAAADFY
-123 NKVTAKFNASGK
+123 TKVTAKFNASGK

-181 LGLLIDIHN
+181 IGLLIDIHN

-198 LVKQADIDLYSVDE
+198 LVKQADIDLYSVDDE
-212 DSVDRYA
+212 SVDRYA

-255 AVADKQEVYSQPQIL
+255 TVADKQEVYSQPQIL
-270 KSLVEHAHLGI
+270 KSLVDHAQLGI
-281 FDKVMAEI
+281 FDKVMAEV
-289 DKLQLLGRLPQG
+289 DKLQVLGRLPQG

-327 QVNQQVQQP
+327 QVNPQVQQP
-336 IAKPVQRPVQQP
+336 IPKPVQRPVQQP
-348 QSNAARRAAAAP
+348 QSNTARRAAAAP

-366 GAKPKPTPH
+366 GAKPKPSAH

>member
-1 MTIDYSALTPEALSK
+1 MTIDYSALTPEALGK

-27 SKLPEATSGSFE
+27 SKLPEFTNGSFE
-39 TTSDQLLAQGSDE
+39 ATSDQLLAQGSDE
-52 DLEEDTEADPISQP
+52 DLEENAEAEPISQP
-66 AAEEEDNP
+66 AVEEKDNP
-74 HQQPTETQ
+74 HQQPTEPHV
-82 KEEADEAPQ
+82 EEVDEAPQ

-102 ESAEDAPPTT
+102 ESAEDTPPT

-123 NKVTAKFNASGK
+123 TKVTAKFNASGK

-143 DVISLMQKGI
+143 DVVSLMQKGI

-181 LGLLIDIHN
+181 IGLLIDIHN

-248 MQFVANS
+248 MQFVANGT
-255 AVADKQEVYSQPQIL
+255 VADKQEVYSQPQIL
-270 KSLVEHAHLGI
+270 KSLVEHAQLGI
-281 FDKVMAEI
+281 FDKVMAEV
-289 DKLQLLGRLPQG
+289 DKLQVLGRLPQG

-318 EPTPSQERP
+318 EPTPSQEQPR
-327 QVNQQVQQP
+327 VNLQAQQP
-336 IAKPVQRPVQQP
+336 IPKPVQRPTQQP
-348 QSNAARRAAAAP
+348 QNNTARRAAAAP

-366 GAKPKPTPH
+366 GAKPKPSAH